1 MTQPAFDFGDEA
13 LDDPTNPT
21 FTVGELA
28 DAVNQALR
36 RTFNDGVW
44 VRGEIQGWN
53 ERGGHAYFSLADDT
67 PGRQAVVRVQ
77 FFAPARQRLRPLLA
91 KHRLRLGDGM
101 KVRIF
106 GYLDFYAPGGQLG
119 LKLADLDPRFTLGD
133 LAQQRD
139 QVLRRLAADGALDAN
154 RRHRLSAV
162 PLRIGIVTSAGT
174 AAWHDFHDELRRSG
188 LGFRLLLADTRV
200 QGPEAGRRVA
210 RAIRALSTH
219 ATAHRNDE
227 QGLDVLVVIRGGGSR
242 NELATFDA
250 EPIARAIA
258 EAPIPVLTGLGH
270 EIDRSVADEVAHTS
284 LKTPTA
290 CAAALVQAV
299 SSYLAGAE
307 QRYAGIVTVAADRLR
322 GSDRDV
328 LERAHRV
335 ARRTQAA
342 VERADERLAVRMTH
356 LRSCAVRPFAA
367 GDVRLAQASSRLA
380 ARPHQLLAAEERH
393 LDALGCPDPRPRSRQ
408 RAGARLD
415 DHPARRRTHR
425 SFARRPRRRRRP
437 HHSVRGRDEH
447 QPRHLRRGRRMTT
460 DDRSTQDTG
469 PGYAQA
475 LDELDGILRELEGSD
490 VDVDRLADRV
500 ARATELIAICR
511 QRIGAAR
518 LRIDEVIA
526 DLDGGEEERGHP

>member
-1 MTQPAFDFGDEA
+1 MTQPAFDFGDAA

-36 RTFNDGVW
+36 RTFTDGVW

-77 FFAPARQRLRPLLA
+77 FFAAARQRLRPLLA
-91 KHRLRLGDGM
+91 KHRLRLTDGM

-162 PLRIGIVTSAGT
+162 PLRVGVVTSAGT

-188 LGFRLLLADTRV
+188 LGFRLVLADTRV

-210 RAIRALSTH
+210 RAIRALSAH
-219 ATAHRNDE
+219 ALMHRNDE

-258 EAPIPVLTGLGH
+258 EAPVPVLTGLGH

-290 CAAALVQAV
+290 CAARARAGRQHVPRRCRAAV
-299 SSYLAGAE
+299 RRRSSRWPPTA
-307 QRYAGIVTVAADRLR
+307 VR
-322 GSDRDV
+322 GSERELV
-328 LERAHRV
+328 ERAHRI

-342 VERADERLAVRMTH
+342 VERADERLAVRVTQ
-356 LRSCAVRPFAA
+356 LRSCAVRPIAA
-367 GDVRLAQASSRLA
+367 SEVSSGSGVRPPGGAASSAPRRRGASSRR
-380 ARPHQLLAAEERH
+380 AR
-393 LDALGCPDPRPRSRQ
+393 GSCSCPRPRQ
-408 RAGARLD
+408 RAGARVD
-415 DHPARRRTHR
+415 DHPPRRRAHR
-425 SFARRPRRRRRP
+425 ASRRRRR
-437 HHSVRGRDEH
+437 
-447 QPRHLRRGRRMTT
+447 RR
-460 DDRSTQDTG
+460 
-469 PGYAQA
+469 
-475 LDELDGILRELEGSD
+475 
-490 VDVDRLADRV
+490 
-500 ARATELIAICR
+500 
-511 QRIGAAR
+511 
-518 LRIDEVIA
+518 
-526 DLDGGEEERGHP
+526 